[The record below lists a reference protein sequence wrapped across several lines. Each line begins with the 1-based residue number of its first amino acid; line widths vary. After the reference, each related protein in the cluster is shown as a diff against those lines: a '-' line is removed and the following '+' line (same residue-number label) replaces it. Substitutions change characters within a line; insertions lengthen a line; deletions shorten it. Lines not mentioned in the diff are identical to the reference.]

1 MSLADFKAIIKQYVS
16 EQEGDKLISDSRID
30 QLLADAKVD
39 AFRGRIDAAKV
50 VEAMAFK
57 R

>member
-30 QLLADAKVD
+30 QLLADAKAD